1 MQLDLHGEEGDIVL
15 LKDKVHISKQVKQLL
30 ISYGRLLRRGWTITL
45 DGGGPKL
52 THEESGVRIPISF
65 KDDSLQVSGYVRMMS
80 HVRQVDADIPARWR
94 EAGTSWTVT
103 GKGFPIVGSSAERYI
118 DPSATYS
125 MDEWPYRT
133 TLGYNGETWT
143 MLEFCK
149 DLCKMSDR
157 SREVERDQRCT
168 QLLTILTQDILTPE
182 VMGFVVKDIEGD
194 EMAAGAAAAPAVA
207 AQPPMAVDQEG
218 EGRQEGGD
226 VERRAD
232 FTRTTRTCAFGR
244 CCGD

>member
-1 MQLDLHGEEGDIVL
+1 MGGCF
-15 LKDKVHISKQVKQLL
+15 
-30 ISYGRLLRRGWTITL
+30 RRGWTITL

-65 KDDSLQVSGYVRMMS
+65 KNDSLQ
-80 HVRQVDADIPARWR
+80 ADIPARWR

-103 GKGFPIVGSSAERYI
+103 GKGFPIVGSPAERYI

-182 VMGFVVKDIEGD
+182 VHGLCSKGHRRRLRWL
-194 EMAAGAAAAPAVA
+194 
-207 AQPPMAVDQEG
+207 QEL
-218 EGRQEGGD
+218 QLHQQ
-226 VERRAD
+226 
-232 FTRTTRTCAFGR
+232 
-244 CCGD
+244 